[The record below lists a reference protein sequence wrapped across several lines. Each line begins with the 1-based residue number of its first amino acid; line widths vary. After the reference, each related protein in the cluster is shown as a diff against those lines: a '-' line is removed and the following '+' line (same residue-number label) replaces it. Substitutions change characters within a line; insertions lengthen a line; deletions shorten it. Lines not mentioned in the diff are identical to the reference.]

1 MTKLV
6 YLLVLLGCLLVAPFE
21 SAPAQTGDAIV
32 GINLGHAQTDT
43 VEQQTA
49 LLNNLKAA
57 GVHVIRD
64 GIGAD
69 GKGLDLVK
77 RIYAQGIKILWI
89 LPLKY
94 PPNVPVRPWRPKEF
108 PGVWAEPAI
117 SLADPDQFRAY
128 FAPLLAKLEANHI
141 ELAGFELG
149 NELNMTPFNGEFP
162 VPGQGKQFGLNDL
175 YHDPEAQQI
184 AKGYLQYLKVLA
196 VLKDIRDH
204 SKLNEHTPIMTAGFG
219 AYEAPEGPFPP
230 RRNREPRRTW

>member
-1 MTKLV
+1 VKKLV
-6 YLLVLLGCLLVAPFE
+6 CPVVLGCMLLMPLAPVL
-21 SAPAQTGDAIV
+21 AQAETVTV

-43 VEQQTA
+43 IEQQTS
-49 LLNNLKAA
+49 LLHDLKAA
-57 GVHVIRD
+57 GVHVIRA
-64 GIGAD
+64 GIGPD
-69 GKGLDLVK
+69 DKGVDLVG

-89 LPLKY
+89 IPLKY
-94 PPNVPVRPWRPKEF
+94 PAGVPVRPWRPKEF

-128 FAPLLAKLEANHI
+128 FAPLLAKLESNNI

-204 SKLNEHTPIMTAGFG
+204 SKVNQRTPILTAGFG
-219 AYEAPEGPFPP
+219 A
-230 RRNREPRRTW
+230 